1 MYAISTKQNPVVQDF
16 ATISIIVQVPELA
29 ITFVMM
35 LEKLLVGGAASHDGA
50 SCLRLIAPGI
60 TNQYSF
66 RLVAAK

>member
-1 MYAISTKQNPVVQDF
+1 MQ
-16 ATISIIVQVPELA
+16 ELDDTA
-29 ITFVMM
+29 SWEAPFGKTFVMM